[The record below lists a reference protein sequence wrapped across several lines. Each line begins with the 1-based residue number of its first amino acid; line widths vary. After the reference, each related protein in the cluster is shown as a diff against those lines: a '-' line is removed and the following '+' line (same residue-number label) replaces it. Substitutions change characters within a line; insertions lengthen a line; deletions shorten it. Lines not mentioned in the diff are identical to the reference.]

1 MDAKN
6 LIVDNSSNWET
17 IEALDKLFPQLQRV
31 SALALVIE
39 SVDPI
44 DGSALVVA
52 SEQEKVLRVLDFVR
66 QKKTDYLQVLLAPI
80 NIVS

>member
-1 MDAKN
+1 MNAKD
-6 LIVDNSSNWET
+6 LVVHHSRHWET

-31 SALALVIE
+31 SAFALVIE

-66 QKKTDYLQVLLAPI
+66 QKKTDYLQILLAAI